1 MSETEQPQ
9 EQTQENQP
17 QEEQTQENQP
27 QEEQPQEQTDQER
40 FDQEQQP
47 DSGPV
52 EDESA
57 TEPHRPKHAPL
68 ENAGLDQHAA
78 EEQRQ
83 AELAE
88 ERQTHNERT
97 GDASR

>member
-17 QEEQTQENQP
+17 QEEQPQEQP
-27 QEEQPQEQTDQER
+27 QEDQSQEQTDQER
-40 FDQEQQP
+40 FEQEQQP

-68 ENAGLDQHAA
+68 ENAGLDQQAA

-83 AELAE
+83 AELTE